1 MPRVALFDMDRTL
14 VREHTSRLFTQYQ
27 RERGEVGPLRT
38 VRVAYWL
45 ALYTLGIVDAPT
57 VARVALAGF
66 KGVDAREHRAHIEEW
81 FPRYVAPHISD
92 EGRRIVEQ
100 HRAAGDHLAIV
111 TGASRYV
118 TEPLARV
125 LDIEHLVCT
134 DVLVGPDG
142 RFTGEAQIPLA
153 FGEGKRAL
161 TFELLGRLGVRA
173 EAATFYTDSITDLP
187 LLEAVGRPI
196 VVNPDYRLR
205 RQAERRG
212 WPVRVW

>member
-1 MPRVALFDMDRTL
+1 MDRTL

-38 VRVAYWL
+38 LRVAYWL

-66 KGVDAREHRAHIEEW
+66 RGVSAEEHRALIEEW
-81 FPRYVAPHISD
+81 FPRYVAPHISS
-92 EGRRIVEQ
+92 EGRRIVER
-100 HRAAGDHLAIV
+100 HRAAGDRLAIV

-142 RFTGEAQIPLA
+142 RFTGEPKEPLA
-153 FGEGKRAL
+153 FGDGKRTL
-161 TFELLGRLGVRA
+161 TFELLARLGA
-173 EAATFYTDSITDLP
+173 LPEEATFYTDSITDLP
-187 LLEAVGRPI
+187 LLEAVGRPV

-205 RQAERRG
+205 RQAVRRG
-212 WPVRVW
+212 WPIVAW